1 MQEYLY
7 NLATDK
13 KSGIFAGIL
22 KFFLLLLSLLYGLI
36 IRIVLFGYR
45 SNILKTTRLD
55 CKVISVGNITLGG
68 TGKTP
73 LIELIAEFLV
83 NKGLKIAILTRGY
96 KSEQAQDKKPDEATM
111 LAAKLPQVPIL
122 VGRNRIESA
131 RKAMKDYKSDL
142 ILLDDGFQHWRLH
155 RDLDIVSIDATNPF
169 GNRNMLPRG
178 ILREPLSSLK
188 RADIFIITKAD
199 FGGANLD
206 RIESLIK
213 PIKPNAVVAQ
223 STHSPIFL
231 YSIENNKVIDA
242 SLMRDKNVCLLASI
256 GDPATF
262 EAMISKQG
270 LNPLLKFYFLDH
282 YQYKDSDL
290 KKVVDSCKAQK
301 INTIITTEKDLPR
314 LKSLSLDFLNGFS
327 VLALRIGIKF
337 TKNEKI
343 FFERLL
349 SVCSR

>member
-7 NLATDK
+7 SLATDK
-13 KSGIFAGIL
+13 KRGLFPHIL
-22 KFFLLLLSLLYGLI
+22 KLFLFLLSLFYGLL
-36 IRIVLFGYR
+36 IRIILFCYK
-45 SNILKTTRLD
+45 SNILKTTHLD

-73 LIELIAEFLV
+73 LVELIAQFLV

-96 KSEQAQDKKPDEATM
+96 KKAQAKGKKSDEATM
-111 LAAKLPQVPIL
+111 LSAKLPAVPIL
-122 VGRNRIESA
+122 VGRNRIENA
-131 RKAMKDYKSDL
+131 KKAIKDYQVDL

-155 RDLDIVSIDATNPF
+155 RDLDIVTIDATNPF

-188 RADIFIITKAD
+188 RADMFLTTKAD
-199 FGGANLD
+199 FGQVNLD
-206 RIESLIK
+206 KIESLINLINPK
-213 PIKPNAVVAQ
+213 AVVAQ

-231 YSIENNKVIDA
+231 YRIDNNRVLDA
-242 SLMRDKNVCLLASI
+242 SLIRDRNICLLASI

-270 LNPLLKFYFLDH
+270 FNPLLKFYFVDH
-282 YQYKDSDL
+282 YQYKESDL
-290 KKVVDSCKAQK
+290 KKVIDSCRERK
-301 INTIITTEKDLPR
+301 INTIITTEKDVPR
-314 LKSLSLDFLNGFS
+314 LKPLKLDFLNGFS
-327 VLALRIGIKF
+327 ILALRIGIKF
-337 TKNEKI
+337 TRNEKI

-349 SVCSR
+349 SVCNR